1 MSKKKNSVSKTAPV
15 ATSTGTKTNINP
27 TKPTGS
33 RSATASSRVS
43 TSRASVWRGTMPAAV
58 GYEPF
63 RVLDSTV
70 THLWRWVAAWLLAAV
85 VLRLLW
91 LGHGPFSHDEA
102 IHANFS
108 LHFADYKYDP
118 IYHGPL
124 LYHLIATNFWLFGDS
139 DFMARLAPALL
150 GIAMLVV
157 VLATRRWLGARAMLC
172 SLALLVISPVI
183 TTYSRHLIHDS
194 LVMLLTL
201 GAVICFQTARDH
213 PSTTWRGRWARIGV
227 TSMLALML
235 TTKANAFFI
244 LAMLLSF
251 WVSYKA
257 SGLLRGERKATWP
270 FWVPLLALLAVALVS
285 IVINREVHWHERFF
299 SLFCVASVLVVW
311 EWMRRTPEY
320 SHPAAADGAVDE
332 TVKTSDG
339 ARNLWHWIT
348 PWLCAAAGFFLF
360 AFFYGH
366 GYLWLSDPS
375 AISRYWGDVVGPDSA
390 IPKMLRYWGGQQANP
405 RLPGR
410 HDYYIVL
417 MTLYEL
423 PIALAGLCGLV
434 YLCRHRSPFTDLL
447 IWWALTSFVLYSL
460 ANEKVPWLMTHIML
474 PVALLAGTWIAQHWE
489 QFVESNADA
498 ANRRT
503 SSTRHVGSPVKT
515 WSIVAGVTGA
525 VFLLRNL
532 SATNFER
539 PADRR
544 EPMFYAQATEDFR
557 DKLMNG
563 LRDTAPS
570 YANIWVHPDKSWPL
584 VWYMRSTAPYMGQS
598 AVQWSRIP
606 IDAPLRLAVQL
617 TPEDWSAAI
626 KAGKVTQEQW
636 QEAQARLSGWQSQS
650 ADFII
655 WPRASWSALR
665 PGTFVTW
672 WISRQASIEN
682 GVLKEW
688 SVSPVVVS
696 TPPQN

>member
-1 MSKKKNSVSKTAPV
+1 V
-15 ATSTGTKTNINP
+15 G
-27 TKPTGS
+27 
-33 RSATASSRVS
+33 
-43 TSRASVWRGTMPAAV
+43 RGTVRTAT

-63 RVLDSTV
+63 RVLDNTG
-70 THLWRWVAAWLLAAV
+70 THLWLWVAAWLFAAV

-91 LGHGPFSHDEA
+91 LGNGPYSHDEA

-124 LYHLIATNFWLFGDS
+124 LYHLVATIMWLFGDS
-139 DFMARLAPALL
+139 DFSARLAPALL
-150 GIAMLVV
+150 GIAMLAAA
-157 VLATRRWLGARAMLC
+157 LATRRWLGARAMLC

-201 GAVICFQTARDH
+201 GAVLCFQTARDN
-213 PSTTWRGRWARIGV
+213 PSTSARGRWARVGV
-227 TSMLALML
+227 VSLLALL
-235 TTKANAFFI
+235 ICTKANAFFI
-244 LAMLLSF
+244 VAMLLSF
-251 WVSYKA
+251 WVAYKG
-257 SGLLRGERKATWP
+257 SDLLRGDHKATWP
-270 FWVPLLALLAVALVS
+270 FWVPLAALLAVAVVS

-299 SLFCVASVLVVW
+299 SLFCVASVFVIW
-311 EWMRRTPEY
+311 EWLRRAPEY
-320 SHPAAADGAVDE
+320 SQDATTDE
-332 TVKTSDG
+332 TAAGIEEANRDV
-339 ARNLWHWIT
+339 RNLWHWIT
-348 PWLCAAAGFFLF
+348 PLLCAAAGFFLF

-366 GYLWLSDPS
+366 GYLWLSDPA
-375 AISRYWGDVVGPDSA
+375 AISRYWGDVVGRESA
-390 IPKMLRYWGGQQANP
+390 IPKMLQYWGGQQANP

-417 MTLYEL
+417 MALYEL
-423 PIALAGLCGLV
+423 PIILAGLCGLV

-474 PVALLAGTWIAQHWE
+474 PFAFLAGTWIAHHWE
-489 QFVESNADA
+489 QFVESRDDEPN
-498 ANRRT
+498 NRA
-503 SSTRHVGSPVKT
+503 SSTRHVSSPAKT
-515 WSIVAGVTGA
+515 WSVVAAMAGI

-563 LRDTAPS
+563 LRDTS
-570 YANIWVHPDKSWPL
+570 SSNANIWVHPDKSWPL
-584 VWYMRSTAPYMGQS
+584 VWYMRNTAPYIGQS
-598 AVQWSRIP
+598 SVLWSRIP
-606 IDAPLRLAVQL
+606 GEGPLRLAVQL
-617 TPEDWSAAI
+617 APEDWQAAI
-626 KAGKVTQEQW
+626 KAGTVTQQQW
-636 QEAQARLSGWQSQS
+636 QDAQYRLSGWNSQR

-665 PGTFVTW
+665 PGTFITW
-672 WISRQASIEN
+672 WLSRQASREN
-682 GVLKEW
+682 GVLHEW